1 MAIIINYGFEKDF
14 IRGDTK
20 TLNKFRPIEQSGEP
34 MTLKQDDQIYFT
46 VKDKS
51 KNTVIKKKINNGIN
65 LESDGYYH
73 ITLETTDTEEL
84 NADIYKYDIE
94 LDLAEN
100 PLFVQTLIEG
110 EIKLQEDVT
119 TKEDKTN
126 GE

>member
-20 TLNKFRPIEQSGEP
+20 VLSKFRPVEAGGEP
-34 MTLKQDDQIYFT
+34 MALKQDDQLYFT
-46 VKDKS
+46 MKDRNKVT
-51 KNTVIKKKINNGIN
+51 KVKKKIGNGIT

-73 ITLETTDTEEL
+73 ITLETTDTEDL

-110 EIKLQEDVT
+110 EIKLKEDVT

-126 GE
+126 G